1 MCAQEVEFPT
11 ASLDA
16 VPGDAEGGIE
26 MTLSMEML
34 HEFARMFTAS
44 GETKSNARVVPP
56 PPLLALWYPLCLC

>member
-1 MCAQEVEFPT
+1 MEFPT

-34 HEFARMFTAS
+34 AEFLRMFTAS
-44 GETKSNARVVPP
+44 GDTKANARIVRCRCVGTDLV
-56 PPLLALWYPLCLC
+56 LLSAVC